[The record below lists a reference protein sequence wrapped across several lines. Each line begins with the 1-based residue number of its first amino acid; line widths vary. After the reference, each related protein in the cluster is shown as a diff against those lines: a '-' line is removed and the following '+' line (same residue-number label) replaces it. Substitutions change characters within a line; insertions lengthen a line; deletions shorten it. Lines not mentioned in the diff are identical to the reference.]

1 MKIDSKL
8 EHCRQ
13 FKPVFENHTKEFVKL
28 WKSGQEATLNIN
40 CKNGRAWI
48 NLSTYLG
55 YYKSNFKDDTFIPED
70 IPKRSKSKSSTSK
83 LCRNKMR
90 AAAYT
95 EKKMQEMTAIVN
107 NLESRSGNSGLFDA
121 VDSSA

>member
-55 YYKSNFKDDTFIPED
+55 YYGSDLKDETFITPSNFTLECQED
-70 IPKRSKSKSSTSK
+70 
-83 LCRNKMR
+83 
-90 AAAYT
+90 
-95 EKKMQEMTAIVN
+95 
-107 NLESRSGNSGLFDA
+107 GLWEY
-121 VDSSA
+121 VDFARCISIN

>member
-55 YYKSNFKDDTFIPED
+55 YYKCNFKDDTFIPED

-107 NLESRSGNSGLFDA
+107 NLESCSGNSGLLDA

>member
-55 YYKSNFKDDTFIPED
+55 YY
-70 IPKRSKSKSSTSK
+70 
-83 LCRNKMR
+83 
-90 AAAYT
+90 
-95 EKKMQEMTAIVN
+95 
-107 NLESRSGNSGLFDA
+107 
-121 VDSSA
+121 